1 MVAEMSRLQLGSN
14 YLIAQSSHS
23 VESKQCTLQMFN
35 QFNIYTGR
43 LLKHWQVHMSMQD
56 FSFTLQ
62 VQGGLQGVLTS
73 VIRCDAFS
81 QWDLHYHH
89 VVVHPWG

>member
-1 MVAEMSRLQLGSN
+1 MVAEMSWLQFGSN
-14 YLIAQSSHS
+14 HLKAQSSHRN
-23 VESKQCTLQMFN
+23 ESKQCTLQMFN